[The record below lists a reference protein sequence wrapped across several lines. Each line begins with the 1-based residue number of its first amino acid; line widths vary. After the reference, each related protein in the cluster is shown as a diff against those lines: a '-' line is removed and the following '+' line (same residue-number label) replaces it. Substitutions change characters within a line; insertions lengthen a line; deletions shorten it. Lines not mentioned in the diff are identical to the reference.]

1 MFKLLMGVA
10 IGAAAAWFLDPND
23 GARRRRVLQDMVQS
37 YARPGT
43 EHVAT
48 DAGWPADAVEEK
60 GPPAPT
66 AGLEPPAEPLSDPA
80 LEAKVQRE
88 VFRECGVPRERVAL
102 NVEDGVV
109 YLRGEVEDES
119 VIDSMGQA
127 ARKVDGVRGVENLL
141 HTPGAPSRT

>member
-10 IGAAAAWFLDPND
+10 IGAAAVWFLDPND

-37 YARPGT
+37 SARPGA

-48 DAGWPADAVEEK
+48 DAAWPADAVEEK
-60 GPPAPT
+60 VPAAPT
-66 AGLEPPAEPLSDPA
+66 ARLEPPAEPLSDPA

-88 VFRECGVPRERVAL
+88 VFREGGVPRERVAL

-141 HTPGAPSRT
+141 HTPGAPSKT